1 MNKRDSRRSS
11 IKKSSQNDF
20 QIIEENKLNNPKVDN
35 KERKQMITVLRNN
48 SKILTQQEKSLNT
61 KFQRVRKEEGM
72 KPIRLAGDL
81 KVYHTVDKKNESERM
96 QISESRGRSSYNNK
110 FRV

>member
-1 MNKRDSRRSS
+1 
-11 IKKSSQNDF
+11 
-20 QIIEENKLNNPKVDN
+20 
-35 KERKQMITVLRNN
+35 
-48 SKILTQQEKSLNT
+48 
-61 KFQRVRKEEGM
+61 M